1 MLYFH
6 NLLLSKNSKYQNVE
20 LAPSLLADSTKKK
33 RRLRPSN
40 QYPVTK
46 RLMNNVTE
54 HEHCRTLV
62 IIVMIAVFLDRRKKT
77 TVAVEHDR
85 PSTDSQTDESTETL
99 VSDHDGPGN
108 GDNMVS
114 TKKSEVNGDIERER
128 LINDYD
134 RDVTISVSIDS
145 RVHLTDVGLYGD
157 SERTNKK
164 LSNSLIQRTDEQ
176 DQVMTEIELDRI
188 GNDSDQ
194 DTLLGGDGDKTHT
207 GASRVRSR
215 PDEDGKKP
223 SLWLYQITKGPQVV
237 HEVYLL

>member
-1 MLYFH
+1 MSYFSH
-6 NLLLSKNSKYQNVE
+6 YCHDCCI
-20 LAPSLLADSTKKK
+20 P
-33 RRLRPSN
+33 
-40 QYPVTK
+40 
-46 RLMNNVTE
+46 
-54 HEHCRTLV
+54 CRT
-62 IIVMIAVFLDRRKKT
+62 KT
-77 TVAVEHDR
+77 TAAVGQDR
-85 PSTDSQTDESTETL
+85 SSTDSQTDENTETL
-99 VSDHDGPGN
+99 VSDHDNPGN

-164 LSNSLIQRTDEQ
+164 LSNSLVQRTDEQ

-188 GNDSDQ
+188 GDDSDQ

-215 PDEDGKKP
+215 LMKMAK
-223 SLWLYQITKGPQVV
+223 SLRSGFIKSLKDLKFFMRYTYSNVM
-237 HEVYLL
+237 H